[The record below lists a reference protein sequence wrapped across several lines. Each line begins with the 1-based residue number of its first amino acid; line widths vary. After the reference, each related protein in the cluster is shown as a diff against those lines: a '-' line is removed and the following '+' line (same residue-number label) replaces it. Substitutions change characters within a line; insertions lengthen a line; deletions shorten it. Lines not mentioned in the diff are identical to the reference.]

1 MCAVRFAEGIPF
13 SHAWSLPELGAGENG
28 MKASS
33 KRASASIA
41 CLLTAVALTGMTAG
55 ATAAEGVPTLR
66 QQAYVAFDGKDYA
79 LALVLFER
87 AAAAGDLLAAERAGE
102 MLLEGQPAGGAG
114 VPEDLGRASTLL
126 RRAACAGSASAAALL
141 DDLRRK
147 VEALACGNQ

>member
-1 MCAVRFAEGIPF
+1 
-13 SHAWSLPELGAGENG
+13 

-41 CLLTAVALTGMTAG
+41 LLFTAVALAG
-55 ATAAEGVPTLR
+55 LTPGAMAAQGVPALR

-102 MLLEGQPAGGAG
+102 MLLEGQSVGGTG
-114 VPEDLGRASTLL
+114 VPTDLGRASVLL